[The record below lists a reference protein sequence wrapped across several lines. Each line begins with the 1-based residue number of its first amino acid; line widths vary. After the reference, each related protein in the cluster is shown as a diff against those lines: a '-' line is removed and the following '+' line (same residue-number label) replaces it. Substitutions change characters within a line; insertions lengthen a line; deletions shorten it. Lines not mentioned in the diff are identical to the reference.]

1 MLKRVIYSIAAG
13 LLALSLSAC
22 GGGRADRVET
32 PAGMNMQRGRNY
44 KEVIEDF
51 QDKGFTNIRTE
62 TIEDLEF
69 GWTVKNEEVE
79 EILVGGDKRYDAG
92 VWVPADT
99 EVVIRYHTYNRKAS
113 EEEAAGE
120 TDPGDKPAE
129 QAPADKA
136 PASGADAAKET
147 SKENSK
153 ETSKETS
160 KEASKETSEETSDET
175 SKKASKETPD
185 EASDQASQ
193 SGTSEPASGDQQS
206 ADAAATR
213 GD

>member
-120 TDPGDKPAE
+120 TDSGDKPAE

-136 PASGADAAKET
+136 PASGADAVKET
-147 SKENSK
+147 SKDN
-153 ETSKETS
+153 S
-160 KEASKETSEETSDET
+160 KEASKEASKETSDET

-193 SGTSEPASGDQQS
+193 SGTSEPASGDPQS

>member
-120 TDPGDKPAE
+120 TDSGDKPAE

-160 KEASKETSEETSDET
+160 KEASKETSDET

-193 SGTSEPASGDQQS
+193 SGTSEPASGDPQS

>member
-22 GGGRADRVET
+22 GGGRADKVET

-113 EEEAAGE
+113 
-120 TDPGDKPAE
+120 
-129 QAPADKA
+129 
-136 PASGADAAKET
+136 
-147 SKENSK
+147 
-153 ETSKETS
+153 
-160 KEASKETSEETSDET
+160 
-175 SKKASKETPD
+175 
-185 EASDQASQ
+185 
-193 SGTSEPASGDQQS
+193 
-206 ADAAATR
+206 
-213 GD
+213 